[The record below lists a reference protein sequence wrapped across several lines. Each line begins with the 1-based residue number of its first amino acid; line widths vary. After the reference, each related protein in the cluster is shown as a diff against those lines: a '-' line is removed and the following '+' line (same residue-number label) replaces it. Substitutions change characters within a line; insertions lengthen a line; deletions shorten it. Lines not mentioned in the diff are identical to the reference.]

1 MFNVCLETSDNNK
14 YELWHCVSVKS
25 TALRLLFPVFGVLF
39 HSYSHERGTSTCPTQ
54 GLDKKSLK
62 THLLPCLFLPWTQGY
77 FKERTFP
84 FQPPLPIGFSEIDF
98 PLPTQKKTLW
108 NALLEAREKTT
119 RGMTRLNQHLLR
131 CKLLHLI
138 TFPGCGLPR
147 MTRVTRRGIQV
158 R

>member
-1 MFNVCLETSDNNK
+1 MTLCQCEK
-14 YELWHCVSVKS
+14 HCIKTAVSCVRS
-25 TALRLLFPVFGVLF
+25 AFSLLLPR
-39 HSYSHERGTSTCPTQ
+39 ERDSTCPTQ